1 MRPRLVVVGL
11 ADPAVLAVAGHR
23 VQAGCMTR
31 AQSSDKADGG
41 AVTGITRGRFLP
53 ALGVFAGGFAY
64 ALLQTGAFGAYDSA
78 ARAAITGTVAGITAL
93 LLFALTKRRTS
104 V

>member
-1 MRPRLVVVGL
+1 MSL
-11 ADPAVLAVAGHR
+11 ADPPVLAAAGHR

-31 AQSSDKADGG
+31 AQSSEKPGG
-41 AVTGITRGRFLP
+41 SAGTGITRGRFLP

-64 ALLQTGAFGAYDSA
+64 ALLQTGVFGAYDST
-78 ARAAITGTVAGITAL
+78 ARAAITGTVAGVTAQ

-104 V
+104 A